1 MPERLFRKIKAL
13 ERKLLIIQEKQTNN
27 MKVFQGK
34 SEPND
39 LFDMLPRAITVLKK
53 NIIRPF
59 VSTNLVEKY
68 TNERPPLRGELFS
81 ALQIESYA
89 KRLARNHVLIS
100 AQPSE
105 HLLKRL
111 AENETALLDVQSLL
125 TETVKAN
132 QRIVP
137 AGEWLLDNFYLIE
150 EQIYIGKKH
159 LPKGYSKGLPQL
171 QKGAS
176 AGLPRVYDIAVEIIS
191 HSDGRVDA
199 NSLSG
204 FVDAYQTVTDLRI
217 GELWAIP
224 IMLRLAL
231 IENLRRL
238 ALQVAI
244 DITYKNLA
252 SYWADEM
259 IRVAEQDP
267 KELIIVIADM
277 ARSKPPMVSS
287 FVAELTRK
295 LHGKGSAL
303 ALPLTWIEQT
313 LSESGTTSAELVN
326 LENQKQAADQI
337 SISNSISS
345 LRFLSSTDWREFV
358 ESTSVVEKIL
368 AEDAAG
374 VYKQMDFYSRDQY
387 RHAVEKIAKCSEMPE
402 KKIAE
407 YAVQLARDSFQR
419 KEGDASMWHVGY
431 YLMDKGLKEVERYA
445 AIKIPFGEALHRQ
458 FGKIPLLTYIGSI
471 ILFTGL
477 FSWLL
482 WTKVYPGGTL
492 YVYQLLLLLV
502 ILLATSQLALS
513 VTNWLVTQV
522 VRPSLLQRMDF
533 SKGIPEASASMVV
546 IPTMLNSLKDIDKL
560 TEGLEVRFLANRDRE
575 LRFALL
581 TDFKDGAHEQMPGDE
596 DLLLA
601 AKDRIVELNRKYQRP
616 QNDTFFLFHRPRK
629 WNPNEKVWMG
639 FERKRGK
646 LAELNGLLRG
656 HGKENFMMIVGEEA
670 AYSKTKY
677 IITLDTD
684 TLLPKD
690 AAWKLV
696 GTLAHP
702 LNHALYSE
710 KKQRVV
716 KGYTIL
722 QPRVSNSL
730 PIDGSSMYARLHGNE
745 PGTDPYTRAIS
756 DVYQDLFGEGSFIG
770 KGIYEV
776 DAFEQALNQ
785 RFPDNRILSHD
796 LLEGC
801 YARAGLV
808 SDVQLYEEYPSSYQA
823 DAKRRHRWIRGDW
836 QIAQWILPFV
846 RGYDKK
852 LHRNPISALSVWKIF
867 DNLRRSLVPLAMVLL
882 LLYGWLHGNPWF
894 WTLAVI
900 LIKLFPAII
909 TFVWD
914 LVRKPKDSLFL
925 PHAMF
930 AVRSA
935 IGSFAQ
941 YCLDFIFL
949 PYEAV
954 MNTDAILRTGWRVF
968 VSRKKLLE
976 WNPFSNQRDDATV
989 GRAYLKMWFVPA
1001 FAAIVFIFLA
1011 VYHPFWLLSALPV
1024 LLVWLVAPFF
1034 SWWISQPLE
1043 RPKAVLSQA
1052 ETRFLRLLSRKIWW
1066 FFETFINEEDNWLP
1080 PDNYQEQPVE
1090 RVAHRTSPT
1099 NIGLSLLSALTAYDF
1114 RYISASQLLERTA
1127 HTLSTMQSME
1137 KYRGHLY
1144 NWYDTQTLKPLHPR
1158 YVSTVDSG
1166 NLVGHL
1172 FTLKEGLLSIR
1183 QSKIIPPDVFDG
1195 LRDTAAMLH
1204 EKSGSTDTTA
1214 SFLGEMDLICNAAP
1228 KGLVAFKF
1236 RLEKVQQLIRDMVMQ
1251 LRPSPDTEVE
1261 TWARKLQL
1269 QCDHIIQEMNSYLP
1283 WLLVPV
1289 PEKFSNA
1296 FSLVAEMPGFAEL
1309 ARIEQFL
1316 LPNIN
1321 SYYSAENSMEEN
1333 AWLDQFRVLIV
1344 QGSQRAKEFLLMSE
1358 RLAQECVDLANID
1371 YDFLYNRS
1379 QHLLA
1384 IGYNIEEHKRDHS
1397 YYDLLAS
1404 EARLTTFVAIAQ
1416 GKLPQESWF
1425 ALGRQ
1430 LTNVGT
1436 TPLLLS
1442 WSGSMFEYLMPFLV
1456 MPSYENTLLDE
1467 TARAIVQKQIEYG
1480 KKRNIPWGISESGYN
1495 LVDAN
1500 LNYQY
1505 RAFGVPGTGFKRG
1518 LGEDLVIAPYAT
1530 AMALMV
1536 DAEKATR
1543 NMRTMAE
1550 EGFLGNYGFY
1560 EAIDYTPARLP
1571 RRQTNAIVRSFMA
1584 HHQGMSF
1591 LSLAYYLLDK
1601 PMQKRFEA
1609 ETQFRSALLLLQ
1621 ERIPRITSFYSPG
1634 IHVADASAL
1643 PGIETPIRVIGTSQ
1657 TDIPEVQLL
1666 SNGRYNVMVT
1676 NSGGGYSRWKDI
1688 AVTRWR
1694 EDGTADNWGSFCFIR
1709 DLESNALWSSAHQ
1722 PTLQSAE
1729 SYEAVF
1735 SQGRAE
1741 FRRRDHG
1748 IETHTE
1754 IVVSPEDDVELRRL
1768 HITNR
1773 SRKKRILEITS
1784 YSEVVL
1790 TTPMADAAHPA
1801 FSNLFVQTEIHQQ
1814 RHAILCTRRPR
1825 AADAQMPYMFHLMK
1839 AHHATVTNISYET
1852 DRGQFIGRGNTIHLP
1867 RALQQQN
1874 PLSDTEGFV
1883 LDPVAAIQYR
1893 IIIEPQASATI
1904 DLVSGMGET
1913 KELCHALVDKY
1924 QDRHMANRAF
1934 ELAWTHSQVILRQID
1949 AMETDAQMYGRL
1961 AGAIIFVN
1969 PSLRADP
1976 SVIVKNHRGQSGLWG
1991 YAISGDLPIVLL
2003 QIEDGANIELAKQ
2016 LVQAHAYWRLKGL
2029 QVDLV
2034 IWNEDHGG
2042 YRQTLQNQLLSI
2054 VAPGI
2059 PGTITDQPGGIFIRS
2074 ADQISNEDRIL
2085 FQSVAR
2091 VVISDRLGSLEE
2103 QINRRSKLKG
2113 SIPYFSPTKFHA
2125 TVPSAVE
2132 QPKDLLFNNGT
2143 GGFSADGKEYIITT
2157 TGSQKTPVPWVN
2169 VLANP
2174 HFGTVISESGQ
2185 SYTWIENA
2193 HELRLTPWHND
2204 PVSDTAGE
2212 TYYIRD
2218 EESGRFWSPMPLPQ
2232 RGKAPYITRHGF
2244 GYSIF
2249 EYSEDGIYSNVSVH
2263 VDREDAVKFIV
2274 IKLHNQSGR
2283 QRRLSATGYVEWVLG
2298 DLRFKNQMH
2307 VITEIEPFTGAIL
2320 AMNAY
2325 NKEFEN
2331 RVAFFDVDEA
2341 NRAYT
2346 TDRSEFLGRNG
2357 TLQNPNGMNRAR
2369 LSGRV
2374 GAGLDACGAI
2384 QVVFD
2389 MAEDEEKEIVFQL
2402 GAGRDKQD
2410 AEELLKKYRNPS
2422 AATASL
2428 QTVKEYWQKTL
2439 SAVQVQTP
2447 DQALNLL
2454 TNGWL
2459 NYQTIACRIWARS
2472 GFYQSGG
2479 AFGFRDQLQD
2489 TISLLHSNPEIVK
2502 EQILLCASRQF
2513 REGDV
2518 QHWWHPPMGR
2528 GVRTTCSD
2536 DFLWL
2541 PFVTS
2546 RYVQATGDIS
2556 ILDTEVYFIEGRALN
2571 TNEESYYDLPI
2582 RSDEKATI
2590 YEHCVRAIQHGMRFG
2605 EHGLPLM
2612 GSGDWNDG
2620 MDKVGEHGKGESVW
2634 LAFFLYTILQQFGR
2648 IALLKKDQVLVDT
2661 LQSASELLRKNI
2673 NEHAWDGEWY
2683 RRAYFDDGTPLG
2695 SSVNDECRIDS
2706 IAQSWS
2712 VLSGAGEKA
2721 KTEQAMRSADK
2732 WLVKRETG
2740 IIQLFDPPFDKSAL
2754 NPGYIKGYVPGVRE
2768 NGGQYTHAAIWLVM
2782 AFAAMG
2788 ETEKAWELIQMIN
2801 PINHGADPE
2810 NINVYKAE
2818 PYVIAADV
2826 YAVPLHKGKGGWTW
2840 YTGSAG
2846 WMYQLI
2852 IDVFLGLSK
2861 QGDALYMDPKV
2872 PAAWERFGVNYR
2884 YKETNYQLVF
2894 HRTGKRKISLD
2905 GKDLAETFLPL
2916 TDDGGTHEVILNF

>member
-1 MPERLFRKIKAL
+1 MKA
-13 ERKLLIIQEKQTNN
+13 
-27 MKVFQGK
+27 FQGK
-34 SEPND
+34 SEQSD
-39 LFDMLPRAITVLKK
+39 IFDMLPRAITVLKN

-59 VSTNLVEKY
+59 VSTNLIEKY

-81 ALQIESYA
+81 AAQIEVYA
-89 KRLARNHVLIS
+89 KKLARNHTLIS
-100 AQPSE
+100 AAPSE
-105 HLLKRL
+105 QLLKRL
-111 AENETALLDVQSLL
+111 AENESALLDVQSLL

-191 HSDGRVDA
+191 HSDGRVDL

-204 FVDAYQTVTDLRI
+204 FVNAYQTVTDLKI

-252 SYWADEM
+252 NYWADEM

-267 KELIIVIADM
+267 KELILVIADM
-277 ARSKPPMVSS
+277 ARSQPPMVSP

-313 LSESGTTSAELVN
+313 LSESGTTSAELVSQ
-326 LENQKQAADQI
+326 ENQKQAADQI
-337 SISNSISS
+337 SISNCISS

-358 ESTSVVEKIL
+358 EATSIVEQTL
-368 AEDAAG
+368 SEDASG
-374 VYKQMDFYSRDQY
+374 VYKQMDFYTRDQY
-387 RHAVEKIAKCSEMPE
+387 RHSVEKIAKSSEMTE
-402 KKIAE
+402 KKIAAH
-407 YAVQLARDSFQR
+407 AVQLSKESFER
-419 KEGDASMWHVGY
+419 KDADAAMWHVGY
-431 YLMDKGLKEVERYA
+431 YLVDKGVRDLERYA
-445 AIKIPFGEALHRQ
+445 AAKLPFGEALRKQ
-458 FGKIPLLTYIGSI
+458 FRKIPLATYIGSI
-471 ILFTGL
+471 TLFTAL

-482 WTKVYPGGTL
+482 WSKVYDGGQ
-492 YVYQLLLLLV
+492 VYWYEWFLLLV
-502 ILLATSQLALS
+502 IILATSQLGLTI
-513 VTNWLVTQV
+513 TNWLVTRL
-522 VRPSLLQRMDF
+522 VRPFLMQRMDF
-533 SKGIPEASASMVV
+533 SKGIPEAYASMVV

-560 TEGLEVRFLANRDRE
+560 AEGLEVRFLANRDKQ
-575 LRFALL
+575 LSFALL
-581 TDFKDGAHEQMPGDE
+581 TDFKDAPQEHMPGDD

-601 AKDRIVELNRKYQRP
+601 AKDRIIELNRKYDRP

-629 WNPNEKVWMG
+629 WNARERAWIG

-646 LAELNGLLRG
+646 LGELNSLLRG
-656 HGKENFMMIVGEEA
+656 HGKENFLLIVGEESV
-670 AYSKTKY
+670 YTRSKY
-677 IITLDTD
+677 VITLDTD

-710 KKQRVV
+710 KKQRVI

-730 PIDGSSMYARLHGNE
+730 PLEGSSMYARMHGNE

-770 KGIYEV
+770 KGIYDV
-776 DAFEQALNQ
+776 DAFELALNH

-801 YARAGLV
+801 YSRAGLV
-808 SDVQLYEEYPSSYQA
+808 SDIQLYEEYPSSYQS
-823 DAKRRHRWIRGDW
+823 DVKRRHRWIRGDW

-846 RGYDKK
+846 RGYDNK

-867 DNLRRSLVPLAMVLL
+867 DNLRRSFVPLALTVL
-882 LLYGWLHGNPWF
+882 LLYGWIYGNPWF

-900 LIKLFPAII
+900 LIKLLPAVI
-909 TFVWD
+909 TLVWD
-914 LVRKPKDSLFL
+914 MMRKPQDSMFW

-930 AVRSA
+930 ALRSA
-935 IGSFAQ
+935 VGNFAQ
-941 YCLDFIFL
+941 YCLDFVFL

-954 MNTDAILRTGWRVF
+954 MNTDAILRTGWRVLI
-968 VSRKKLLE
+968 SRKKLLE
-976 WNPFSNQRDDATV
+976 WNPFSNQKDDATV
-989 GRAYLKMWFVPA
+989 GRAYIKMWFVPA
-1001 FAAIVFIFLA
+1001 LAVVVFIFLA
-1011 VYHPFWLLSALPV
+1011 VYHPFRLFSAMPV
-1024 LLVWLVAPFF
+1024 LMVWLVAPFF

-1043 RPKAVLSQA
+1043 RQRPVLSA
-1052 ETRFLRLLSRKIWW
+1052 SETQFLRSLSRKIWW
-1066 FFETFINEEDNWLP
+1066 FFETFVGEEDNWLP

-1090 RVAHRTSPT
+1090 RIAHRTSPT
-1099 NIGLSLLSALTAYDF
+1099 NIGLSLLSGLTAYDF

-1127 HTLSTMQSME
+1127 NTLGTMQTME

-1144 NWYDTQTLKPLHPR
+1144 NWYDTQTLKPLPPR
-1158 YVSTVDSG
+1158 YISTVDSG
-1166 NLVGHL
+1166 NLAGHL
-1172 FTLKEGLLSIR
+1172 YTLRQGLFSV
-1183 QSKIIPPDVFDG
+1183 QNDKIIPVDVFEG
-1195 LRDTAAMLH
+1195 LRDTAVVLH
-1204 EKSGSTDTTA
+1204 ERSGSTDTTA
-1214 SFLGEMDLICNAAP
+1214 AFLEELASICAAKP

-1236 RLEKVQQLIRDMVMQ
+1236 RLEKLQQVTRELVMR
-1251 LRPSPDTEVE
+1251 LRLEPDSEAE
-1261 TWARKLQL
+1261 TWAQKLQG
-1269 QCDHIIQEMNSYLP
+1269 QCDHILQEMHNYLP
-1283 WLLVPV
+1283 WLLIPV

-1296 FSLVAEMPGFAEL
+1296 FSLVAEMPSFSEL

-1321 SYYSAENSMEEN
+1321 SYYSTENTLEEN
-1333 AWLDQFRVLIV
+1333 TWLDQFRVLIV
-1344 QGSQRAKEFLLMSE
+1344 QGSQRAKEFLLMSA
-1358 RLAQECVDLANID
+1358 RLAQECAELANID

-1467 TARAIVQKQIEYG
+1467 TGRAIVQKQIEYG
-1480 KKRNIPWGISESGYN
+1480 RKRNVPWGISESGYN

-1518 LGEDLVIAPYAT
+1518 LGEDLVVAPYAT
-1530 AMALMV
+1530 AMALMI
-1536 DAEKATR
+1536 DPERATR
-1543 NMRTMAE
+1543 NMKTMAE
-1550 EGFLGNYGFY
+1550 EGFLGGYGFY

-1571 RRQTNAIVRSFMA
+1571 RRQANAIVRSFMA

-1591 LSLAYYLLDK
+1591 LSLSYHLLDQ
-1601 PMQKRFEA
+1601 PMQKRFES
-1609 ETQFRSALLLLQ
+1609 ETQFKSALLLLQ
-1621 ERIPRITSFYSPG
+1621 ERIPRITTFYSPG
-1634 IHVADASAL
+1634 IHAADASSL
-1643 PGIETPIRVIGTSQ
+1643 PGIDTPIRVIGTSQ
-1657 TDIPEVQLL
+1657 TEIPEVQLL

-1709 DLESNALWSSAHQ
+1709 DLETNALWSTAHQ

-1729 SYEAVF
+1729 NYEAVF

-1748 IETHTE
+1748 METHTE

-1773 SRKKRILEITS
+1773 SRKKRHIEITS
-1784 YSEVVL
+1784 YAEVVL
-1790 TTPMADAAHPA
+1790 TTPMGDAAHPA
-1801 FSNLFVQTEIHQQ
+1801 FSNLFVQTEILPQ
-1814 RHAILCTRRPR
+1814 RHTILCTRRPR
-1825 AADAQMPYMFHLMK
+1825 AAEAQMPFMFHLMK
-1839 AHHATVTNISYET
+1839 VHHAEVEHISYET
-1852 DRGQFIGRGNTIHLP
+1852 DRGQFIGRGNTIHHP
-1867 RALQQQN
+1867 GALQQRD
-1874 PLSDTEGFV
+1874 PLSDTQGFV
-1883 LDPVAAIQYR
+1883 LDPITAIQYR
-1893 IIIEPQASATI
+1893 ITIEPQASVTV

-1913 KELCHALVDKY
+1913 KENCQSLVEKY

-1949 AMETDAQMYGRL
+1949 AMEADAQMYGRL
-1961 AGAIIFVN
+1961 ASSIIFVN

-1976 SVIVKNHRGQSGLWG
+1976 AIIIKNRRGQSGLWG

-2091 VVISDRLGSLEE
+2091 VVISDRMGSLEE
-2103 QINRRSKLKG
+2103 QVNRRSKLKG
-2113 SIPYFSPTKFHA
+2113 SIPYFSPTKFYA
-2125 TVPSAVE
+2125 TVSSAVE
-2132 QPKDLLFNNGT
+2132 APKELLFNNGI
-2143 GGFSADGKEYIITT
+2143 GGFSLDGKEYVITT
-2157 TGSQKTPVPWVN
+2157 SGSQRTPAPWVN

-2174 HFGTVISESGQ
+2174 HFGTVVSENGQ
-2185 SYTWIENA
+2185 SYTWVENA
-2193 HELRLTPWHND
+2193 HELRLTPWNND
-2204 PVSDTAGE
+2204 PVSDSAGE
-2212 TYYIRD
+2212 TYYLRD

-2232 RGKAPYITRHGF
+2232 RGKSPYITRHGF

-2249 EYSEDGIYSNVSVH
+2249 EYSEDGIYSSVSMH
-2263 VDREDAVKFIV
+2263 VDREDAIKFV
-2274 IKLHNQSGR
+2274 IIKIHNQSGR

-2298 DLRFKNQMH
+2298 DLRFRNQMH
-2307 VITEIEPFTGAIL
+2307 VVTETEPLTGAIL
-2320 AMNAY
+2320 ATNAY

-2331 RVAFFDVDEA
+2331 RVAFFDVDIP
-2341 NRAYT
+2341 NRLFT
-2346 TDRSEFLGRNG
+2346 TDRSEFIGRNG

-2369 LSGRV
+2369 LSGRT
-2374 GAGLDACGAI
+2374 GAGLDPCAAI
-2384 QVVFD
+2384 QTMLD
-2389 MAEDEEKEIVFQL
+2389 LADDEEKELVFML

-2410 AEELLKKYRNPS
+2410 AEELLKKYKDLS

-2428 QTVKEYWQKTL
+2428 RQTKDYWEHTL
-2439 SAVQVQTP
+2439 SAVRVATP
-2447 DQALNLL
+2447 DQALNTLA
-2454 TNGWL
+2454 NGWL

-2489 TISLLHSNPEIVK
+2489 TLSLLHTYPDIVK

-2541 PFVTS
+2541 PFATA
-2546 RYVQATGDIS
+2546 RYVQATSDVS
-2556 ILDTEVYFIEGRALN
+2556 ILEAEIHFIEGRALN
-2571 TNEESYYDLPI
+2571 TGEESYYDLPI
-2582 RSDEKATI
+2582 RSDERATLYI
-2590 YEHCVRAIQHGMRFG
+2590 HCVRAIEHGLRFG

-2634 LAFFLYTILQQFGR
+2634 LAFFLYSILQQFTK
-2648 IALLKKDQVLVDT
+2648 IALLKNDQPLIDKLKVAAEQLK
-2661 LQSASELLRKNI
+2661 LNI
-2673 NEHAWDGEWY
+2673 NQHAWDGEWY

-2695 SSVNDECRIDS
+2695 SSSNDECRIDS

-2712 VLSGAGEKA
+2712 VLSGAGEKE
-2721 KTEQAMRSADK
+2721 KTDKAMRSADQY
-2732 WLVKRETG
+2732 LVKKDTG
-2740 IIQLFDPPFDKSAL
+2740 IIQLFDPPFDKSNL

-2788 ETEKAWELIQMIN
+2788 DTEKAWDLIQLIN
-2801 PINHGADPE
+2801 PINHGSDPE
-2810 NINVYKAE
+2810 QLRTYKVE

-2852 IDVFLGLSK
+2852 IDSFIGLSR
-2861 QGDALYMDPKV
+2861 QGNALYADPKT
-2872 PAAWERFGVNYR
+2872 PAAWNEFSVDYR
-2884 YKETNYQLVF
+2884 YGNTRYKLAFQRNGQ
-2894 HRTGKRKISLD
+2894 KRATLD
-2905 GKDLAETFLPL
+2905 GKEQAENFIPL
-2916 TDDGGTHEVILNF
+2916 SDDGNTHEVIFHF